1 MNKIKS
7 EEVLQLVIDKIDKL
21 IREKVEINKN
31 RTLHIISLSDDPASE
46 IYMRNKVNMAKEYGI
61 NAIIHKPK
69 DKLGLFN
76 IMISEVFSSINNRF
90 IMQLPYDTNKWNI
103 TDNLIN
109 SNLKFM
115 DIDGFKFDLQDL
127 TRIKNIDDMINH
139 PNFSPTAKGVLL
151 ILDTLFDGNIKGRQA
166 TILGKGITSGL
177 PIALMCEQLG
187 LTVTWCNSSTLNR
200 IRQETI
206 ENSEIIVSCVGKE
219 IINKDLH
226 SKIDNACYIN
236 VGMFKE
242 EDKLKGDINYND
254 IIKLDNTLF
263 CNKLFNSTGK
273 LTTMCLIL
281 NTVL

>member
-21 IREKVEINKN
+21 IKEKVEINKD

-69 DKLGLFN
+69 DKFELFN

-90 IMQLPYDTNKWNI
+90 IIQLPYDTSKWN

-115 DIDGFKFDLQDL
+115 DVDGFKFDLQDL
-127 TRIKNIDDMINH
+127 VRIKNIDDMINH

-151 ILDTLFDGNIKGRQA
+151 ILDTLFDGNIKGKQA

-226 SKIDNACYIN
+226 SKMDNACYVN

-242 EDKLKGDINYND
+242 DDKLKGDINYND
-254 IIKLDNTLF
+254 VIELDNTLF

>member
-46 IYMRNKVNMAKEYGI
+46 IYMRNKINMAKEYGI

-69 DKLGLFN
+69 DKLGLYN

-219 IINKDLH
+219 VINKDLH

-254 IIKLDNTLF
+254 IIELDNTLF

>member
-69 DKLGLFN
+69 DKLGLYN

-254 IIKLDNTLF
+254 IIELDNTLF

>member
-21 IREKVEINKN
+21 IKEKVEINKD

-61 NAIIHKPK
+61 NAVIHKPK
-69 DKLGLFN
+69 DKFELFN
-76 IMISEVFSSINNRF
+76 TMISEVFSSINNRF
-90 IMQLPYDTNKWNI
+90 IIQLPYDTNKWN

-115 DIDGFKFDLQDL
+115 DVDGFKFDLQDL
-127 TRIKNIDDMINH
+127 VKIKNIDDMIAH

-151 ILDTLFDGNIKGRQA
+151 ILDTLFDGNIKGKQA

-226 SKIDNACYIN
+226 SKMDNACYVN

-242 EDKLKGDINYND
+242 DDKLKGDINYND
-254 IIKLDNTLF
+254 VIELDNTLF

>member
-219 IINKDLH
+219 VINKDLH

-254 IIKLDNTLF
+254 IIELDNTLF

>member
-21 IREKVEINKN
+21 IKEKVEINKD

-69 DKLGLFN
+69 DKFELFN

-90 IMQLPYDTNKWNI
+90 IIQLPYDTSKWN

-115 DIDGFKFDLQDL
+115 DVDGFKFDLQDL
-127 TRIKNIDDMINH
+127 VKIKNIDDMIVH

-151 ILDTLFDGNIKGRQA
+151 ILDTLFDGNIKGKQA

-226 SKIDNACYIN
+226 SKIDNACYVN

-242 EDKLKGDINYND
+242 DDKLKGDINYND
-254 IIKLDNTLF
+254 VIELDNTLF

>member
-21 IREKVEINKN
+21 IKEKVEINKD

-69 DKLGLFN
+69 DKFELYN

-90 IMQLPYDTNKWNI
+90 IIQLPYDTNKWNI

-127 TRIKNIDDMINH
+127 VRIKNIDDMINH

-151 ILDTLFDGNIKGRQA
+151 ILDKLFDGNIEGKQA

-242 EDKLKGDINYND
+242 DDKLKGDINYND
-254 IIKLDNTLF
+254 VIELDNTLF

>member
-21 IREKVEINKN
+21 IKEKVEINKD

-46 IYMRNKVNMAKEYGI
+46 IYMKNKVNMAKEYGI

-69 DKLGLFN
+69 DKFELFN

-90 IMQLPYDTNKWNI
+90 IIQLPYDTNKWN

-115 DIDGFKFDLQDL
+115 DVDGFKFDLQDL
-127 TRIKNIDDMINH
+127 VKIKNIDDMIAH

-151 ILDTLFDGNIKGRQA
+151 ILDTLFDGNIKGKQA

-226 SKIDNACYIN
+226 SKMDNACYVN

-242 EDKLKGDINYND
+242 DDKLKGDINYND
-254 IIKLDNTLF
+254 VIELDNTLF